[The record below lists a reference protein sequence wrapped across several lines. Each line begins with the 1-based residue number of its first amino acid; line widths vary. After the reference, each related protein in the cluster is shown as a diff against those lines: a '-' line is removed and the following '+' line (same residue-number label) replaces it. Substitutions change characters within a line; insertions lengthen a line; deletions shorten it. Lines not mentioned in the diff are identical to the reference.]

1 MKCLSF
7 WLAIRKI
14 HRFSNCLP
22 AEEIKKIYF
31 LQILLWTLTM
41 DVLNFSSFISFFF
54 WIFQIFALLYIVEFF
69 VLTFSGICLEQM
81 QNPRIWFL
89 EMKLLK
95 KSLLRAKTD
104 KFKGFYVWW
113 MFLTYCTHKSFNL
126 QHLT

>member
-1 MKCLSF
+1 MFITLVGY
-7 WLAIRKI
+7 
-14 HRFSNCLP
+14 
-22 AEEIKKIYF
+22 KKNSQIFQLFASWRNKKKLFFTDIIMNFDHGCFKFF
-31 LQILLWTLTM
+31 LFYL
-41 DVLNFSSFISFFF
+41 FFFF

-104 KFKGFYVWW
+104 KFKGFYVQW